1 MGFVRSLISLHK
13 IHNCSIML
21 YHYTTHL
28 KLFPFFHNSF
38 QNQLPEHSNV
48 TCKVPGR
55 GFVHKEQLG
64 NKLIYTISIFC
75 WACFSPPFPPS
86 LLKVG
91 AFESWKEEALP
102 SPHPSAPPAGPHM
115 GASVWWW
122 KIIEKRSCPFKT
134 PCSVPHPT
142 WNQHQQHFPINF
154 TVM

>member
-1 MGFVRSLISLHK
+1 MGIHSSLISLHR

-21 YHYTTHL
+21 YYYTTHL

-55 GFVHKEQLG
+55 ACYTKEQLG

-102 SPHPSAPPAGPHM
+102 SPHPPSTSAAGPHA
-115 GASVWWW
+115 GLLYRWW
-122 KIIEKRSCPFKT
+122 KILRKEKLSL
-134 PCSVPHPT
+134 
-142 WNQHQQHFPINF
+142 
-154 TVM
+154 